1 MAPEATTAPDWRA
14 LFDAAVEK
22 DGAVRVAARLG
33 YNNHTLV
40 SRVRAGHVPAS
51 DKFRKRVID
60 RYFVV
65 AQCPATGQ
73 EQPRSECR
81 RLATGAAPTQNPLAM
96 RIWKTCQNC
105 AHKPEA

>member
-1 MAPEATTAPDWRA
+1 MATNATPDWRA

-40 SRVRAGHVPAS
+40 SRIANGHVPGS
-51 DKFRKRVID
+51 GKFQQRVID

-65 AQCPATGQ
+65 AECPATER

-81 RLATGAAPTQNPLAM
+81 RLSRGAAPTHNPLSM
-96 RIWKTCQNC
+96 RIWKTCQRC
-105 AHKPEA
+105 PHKPEVE